1 MFKRIVKFVGLAG
14 LLAAPVSAQFGV
26 GKKGGSFEELNE
38 QAKEMLGGGGADMM
52 QQLSNLDSEDL
63 MSLIEES
70 MKDPATME
78 YLNQF
83 GEGMQDVMEQLV
95 NMDPE
100 VMKSTITENLAQM
113 TSEETLNTVIEQQDE
128 VLTSLLTQGLI
139 TEEQL
144 IEFQNNPEQFQA
156 QMAEAFEEMNKIFSD
171 PEALDAA
178 MEMMTGMANVL
189 KDPEGAM
196 NKLAAAFDA
205 ELGDDDKIEE
215 ARLQLLAD
223 PDAAGSPAMAAMF
236 KNGDMLQ
243 ILQDPILWREQVKK
257 GREMMMDEMGAGA
270 DGAGAGVG
278 EL

>member
-1 MFKRIVKFVGLAG
+1 MFKRIVKFVSFAG

-38 QAKEMLGGGGADMM
+38 QAKEMLGGEGADMM

-236 KNGDMLQ
+236 KDGDMLE

-257 GREMMMDEMGAGA
+257 GREMMMDEMSAGA